1 MSRVAWAA
9 SVRIMTSPAPPS
21 ILLLTTTLNVD
32 FVYGDSRE
40 HLAMIKGN
48 GTCGNGTSDPNDP
61 YGTHR
66 PQRAFHLQVSLSAA
80 LGLVAFLA
88 FCVRTRSIVFRPT
101 C

>member
-1 MSRVAWAA
+1 
-9 SVRIMTSPAPPS
+9 
-21 ILLLTTTLNVD
+21 
-32 FVYGDSRE
+32 
-40 HLAMIKGN
+40 MIKGN

-61 YGTHR
+61 YGTRR

-88 FCVRTRSIVFRPT
+88 FCVSTRSIVFRPT